1 MKKLLN
7 SKFLSLY
14 ITVFLFFVLFAVG
27 SYMYSGFF
35 SLQTFFNLFIDNAY
49 VIISAAGMTMV
60 LIIGGI
66 DISVGS
72 VIALTC
78 MLSAYLLEFK
88 NFNPVLVMI
97 LMILMGAGFG
107 LVQGCLIHYFKLQP
121 FIVTLA
127 GLFFARGMTAVI
139 STDTINIKNKMYTEI
154 SNYRIYLYDK
164 SFISIGVVIALVVLV
179 ISIYIAHFTRFGRS
193 VYAIGGNEQSAKLM
207 GLPVGRSKILVYT
220 FSGTC
225 YAIAG
230 IVFSFYMLS
239 GYTLHAQGGEMDAI
253 ASAVIGG
260 TSLSGGVGYIFGTLF
275 GVLIQG
281 IIQTLIMFQ
290 GTLSSWWTR
299 IAVALLL
306 CLFIMIQRLLTVK
319 RNTKKHVSSDTDKK
333 AKQLNLKA

>member
-1 MKKLLN
+1 MKKLFN

-14 ITVFLFFVLFAVG
+14 ITIFLFFVLFTVG
-27 SYMYSGFF
+27 SFLYTGFF
-35 SLQTFFNLFIDNAY
+35 SLQTFFNLFIDNAFLI
-49 VIISAAGMTMV
+49 VSASGMTMV

-88 NFNPVLVMI
+88 NFDPVLVMI
-97 LMILMGAGFG
+97 LMILMGAVFG
-107 LVQGCLIHYFKLQP
+107 LIQGCLIHFFKIQP

-139 STDTINIKNKMYTEI
+139 STDTINIKNKLYSDI
-154 SNYRIYLYDK
+154 SNYRIYIYDK
-164 SFISIGVVIALVVLV
+164 AFISIGVVIALVVMV
-179 ISIYIAHFTRFGRS
+179 ITIYIAHYTRFGRS
-193 VYAIGGNEQSAKLM
+193 VYAIGGNEQSARLM
-207 GLPVGRSKILVYT
+207 GLPVGRTKILVYT
-220 FSGTC
+220 FSGVC

-239 GYTLHAQGGEMDAI
+239 GYTLHQQGGEMDAI

-260 TSLSGGVGYIFGTLF
+260 TSLAGGVGYVFGTLF

-281 IIQTLIMFQ
+281 VIQTLIMFQ

-306 CLFIMIQRLLTVK
+306 CLFIMIQRLLTIRK
-319 RNTKKHVSSDTDKK
+319 DPKK
-333 AKQLNLKA
+333 NG

>member
-14 ITVFLFFVLFAVG
+14 ITIFLFFVLFAIG
-27 SYMYSGFF
+27 SFMYTGFF

-49 VIISAAGMTMV
+49 VIITATGMTMV

-72 VIALTC
+72 IIALTC

-88 NFNPVLVMI
+88 NFNPVLVI
-97 LMILMGAGFG
+97 VLMILMGAMFG
-107 LVQGCLIHYFKLQP
+107 LVQGCLIHFFKMQP

-139 STDTINIKNKMYTEI
+139 STETINIKNKMYTDI

-179 ISIYIAHFTRFGRS
+179 ITIYIAHYTKFGRNA
-193 VYAIGGNEQSAKLM
+193 YAIGGNEQSARLM
-207 GLPVGRSKILVYT
+207 GLPVGRTKVLVYT

-253 ASAVIGG
+253 AAAVIGG
-260 TSLSGGVGYIFGTLF
+260 TSLSGGVGYVFGTLF

-281 IIQTLIMFQ
+281 IIQILIMFQ

-306 CLFIMIQRLLTVK
+306 CLFIMIQRLLAIS
-319 RNTKKHVSSDTDKK
+319 RNTKKRVKTGK

>member
-1 MKKLLN
+1 
-7 SKFLSLY
+7 
-14 ITVFLFFVLFAVG
+14 
-27 SYMYSGFF
+27 MYNGFF

-49 VIISAAGMTMV
+49 VIITATGMTMV

-78 MLSAYLLEFK
+78 MSSAYLLEFK
-88 NFNPVLVMI
+88 NFNPVLVMV
-97 LMILMGAGFG
+97 LMILMGSVFG
-107 LVQGCLIHYFKLQP
+107 LIQGSLIHFFKMQP

-139 STDTINIKNKMYTEI
+139 STDTINIKNKTYTDI

-179 ISIYIAHFTRFGRS
+179 ITIYIAHYTKFGRS
-193 VYAIGGNEQSAKLM
+193 AYAIGGNEQSAKLM
-207 GLPVGRSKILVYT
+207 GLPVGKTKILVYT

-230 IVFSFYMLS
+230 IIFSFYMLS

-260 TSLSGGVGYIFGTLF
+260 TSLSGGVGYVFGTLF

-281 IIQTLIMFQ
+281 IIQSLIMFQ

-306 CLFIMIQRLLTVK
+306 CLFIMIQRFLTVK
-319 RNTKKHVSSDTDKK
+319 RNTKTHKKSDANKK
-333 AKQLNLKA
+333 MEKLNLKA

>member
-14 ITVFLFFVLFAVG
+14 ITIFLFFVLFSIG
-27 SYMYSGFF
+27 SVLYTGFF
-35 SLQTFFNLFIDNAY
+35 SLQTFLNLFIDNAFL
-49 VIISAAGMTMV
+49 IISASGMTMV
-60 LIIGGI
+60 LLIGGI

-78 MLSAYLLEFK
+78 MLSAYLLELK
-88 NFNPVLVMI
+88 NFNPVLVMVLI
-97 LMILMGAGFG
+97 ILMGAGFG
-107 LVQGCLIHYFKLQP
+107 LLQGCLIHFFKIQP

-139 STDTINIKNKMYTEI
+139 STDTINIKNKLYTDI

-164 SFISIGVVIALVVLV
+164 SFISIGVVIALIVMC
-179 ISIYIAHFTRFGRS
+179 ITIYIAHYTRFGRS
-193 VYAIGGNEQSAKLM
+193 VYAIGGNEQSARLM
-207 GLPVGRSKILVYT
+207 GLPVGKTKVLVYT
-220 FSGTC
+220 YSGVC

-239 GYTLHAQGGEMDAI
+239 GYTLHQQGGEMDAI

-260 TSLSGGVGYIFGTLF
+260 TSLTGGVGYVFGTLF

-281 IIQTLIMFQ
+281 VIQTLIMFQ

-306 CLFIMIQRLLTVK
+306 CMFIMIQRLLTIRK
-319 RNTKKHVSSDTDKK
+319 DTSRKAKINTGKKS
-333 AKQLNLKA
+333 KQLNIKA

>member
-14 ITVFLFFVLFAVG
+14 ITIFLFFVLFSIG
-27 SYMYSGFF
+27 SVLYTGFF
-35 SLQTFFNLFIDNAY
+35 SLQTFLNLFIDNAFL
-49 VIISAAGMTMV
+49 IISASGMTMV
-60 LIIGGI
+60 LLIGGI

-78 MLSAYLLEFK
+78 MLSAYLLELK
-88 NFNPVLVMI
+88 NFNPVLVMV

-107 LVQGCLIHYFKLQP
+107 LLQGCLIHFFKIQP

-139 STDTINIKNKMYTEI
+139 STDTINIKNKLYTDI

-164 SFISIGVVIALVVLV
+164 SFISIGVVIALIVMC
-179 ISIYIAHFTRFGRS
+179 ITIYIAHYTRFGRS
-193 VYAIGGNEQSAKLM
+193 VYAIGGNEQSARLM
-207 GLPVGRSKILVYT
+207 GLPVGKTKVLVYT
-220 FSGTC
+220 YSGVC

-239 GYTLHAQGGEMDAI
+239 GYTLHQQGGEMDAI

-260 TSLSGGVGYIFGTLF
+260 TSLTGGVGYVFGTLF

-281 IIQTLIMFQ
+281 VIQTLIMFQ

-306 CLFIMIQRLLTVK
+306 CMFIMIQRLLTIRK
-319 RNTKKHVSSDTDKK
+319 DTSRKAKINTGKK
-333 AKQLNLKA
+333 AKQLNIKA